1 MTLIP
6 FYSSLLDSLNVVQSD
21 DGKLSL
27 LVGNEERPLLIGG
40 KRAAMPIAE
49 VLRGGIDD
57 GVVVFHPLSEKIFRG
72 ESEVLK
78 KLKELVTLRLGTAL
92 TLTMAHILDIAA
104 EPERHKKLPPQAIKL
119 LRNLPDADDKLVK
132 TFEKITESFA
142 EHKEYRPF
150 KLFLRKSGVIGETTY
165 SRVAKVDFPYIEQ
178 IDLEKTELFG
188 MKVRKRDPKA
198 LFNLMDVVVPGCAV
212 TNTYSYGSNALIAP
226 NFDALMRAY
235 HKVAKQIN
243 EVSEL
248 FRDRDEEVNDLYID
262 LSWFDGMDNLDNLAV
277 QVPSMSGN
285 EGNVAVE
292 ERAPGDNPER
302 EKPVEPERVS
312 DTRRNESRDEPE
324 ERRDPLRDNRG
335 DREFSDSRDRYRRER
350 EESRGRDRDRR
361 DDDREPARSSLTDR
375 YIGKADSAP
384 FRDSSSSRDRDDS
397 RSGSRRDGYSDR
409 GGYHQRPRNG
419 WRSDDRDDRGRDR
432 SYHYS
437 SERDR
442 DDRDDR
448 RSSRR
453 DRDDRYDRDDRGRG
467 RRDRR

>member
-6 FYSSLLDSLNVVQSD
+6 FYSSLLDSLNVVSGEN
-21 DGKLSL
+21 GKLSL

-40 KRAAMPIAE
+40 KRAAMPIDE

-92 TLTMAHILDIAA
+92 TLTMAHVLDIAA
-104 EPERHKKLPPQAIKL
+104 DPESHKSLPPAAIKKLRQLA
-119 LRNLPDADDKLVK
+119 DADDKLVK
-132 TFEKITESFA
+132 TFEKITETFA

-150 KLFLRKSGVIGETTY
+150 KLFLRKSGVIGDTTY

-188 MKVRKRDPKA
+188 IKVRKRDPKA
-198 LFNLMDVVVPGCAV
+198 LFNLMDLVVPGCAV
-212 TNTYSYGSNALIAP
+212 PNTYSYGSNALIAP

-235 HKVAKQIN
+235 HKVASQIN
-243 EVSEL
+243 EISEL
-248 FRDRDEEVNDLYID
+248 FRDKNEDVNDLHID
-262 LSWFDGMDNLDNLAV
+262 LSWFDGMDDLDNLAV

-292 ERAPGDNPER
+292 DRAPGDDKER
-302 EKPVEPERVS
+302 EKPTEPERVPE
-312 DTRRNESRDEPE
+312 TRRNEERDD
-324 ERRDPLRDNRG
+324 RRDPLRDERRG
-335 DREFSDSRDRYRRER
+335 DREFSESRDRYRRER
-350 EESRGRDRDRR
+350 DESRGRDRDRR
-361 DDDREPARSSLTDR
+361 DDEREPARSSLTDR
-375 YIGKADSAP
+375 YTGRADSAP

-419 WRSDDRDDRGRDR
+419 WRSEERDDRGRDR
-432 SYHYS
+432 DYHFR

-467 RRDRR
+467 RRDRRY